1 MPRVTKKISSFT
13 QSEITK
19 LLSTAKVR
27 GRIPGLRILAA
38 SPSLSS
44 VHGRILIIT
53 PRRSGNSPERNLIR
67 RRLKSIFIEDEL
79 SQKNIDLVVIV
90 RREGID
96 TSFGTLKKLLHR
108 VCNSFSS

>member
-19 LLSTAKVR
+19 LLNTARVKA
-27 GRIPGLRILAA
+27 RIPGLRILAA
-38 SPSLSS
+38 PASLPE
-44 VHGRILIIT
+44 HGRVLIIT
-53 PRRSGNSPERNLIR
+53 PRRSGNSPQRNLIR
-67 RRLKSIFIEDEL
+67 RRIKAIFIGDEL
-79 SQKNIDLVVIV
+79 YSKKMDLVIIV

-108 VCNSFSS
+108 VFGSCPL

>member
-19 LLSTAKVR
+19 LLNTARVKA
-27 GRIPGLRILAA
+27 RIPGLRILAA
-38 SPSLSS
+38 PSSLPE
-44 VHGRILIIT
+44 HGRVLIIT

-67 RRLKSIFIEDEL
+67 RRIKAIFIEDEL
-79 SQKNIDLVVIV
+79 TQRNIDIVVIV

-96 TSFGTLKKLLHR
+96 TSFGNLKKLLHR
-108 VCNSFSS
+108 VSTSCPL